1 MRIGE
6 HWALATSSGAGAAS
20 ITAAETAA
28 YLRGSALASSTL
40 RKIWRLSDTRPPRGQ
55 LTKDEVIDKKKCVHY
70 ISKKEGLSQEE
81 CLRTSEEWRWTVFWR
96 CILVQTGSIFMF
108 GLGGVWMEI
117 KKQNKQDFC
126 ENSCVFNHGMLLL
139 HCILVHGIGPT

>member
-55 LTKDEVIDKKKCVHY
+55 LTKDEVIDKKSVCTIYQKKRGFLRKNVCVHPNNGVGLY
-70 ISKKEGLSQEE
+70 SGDASLFKRVRSLCLGWEG
-81 CLRTSEEWRWTVFWR
+81 CEW
-96 CILVQTGSIFMF
+96 
-108 GLGGVWMEI
+108 
-117 KKQNKQDFC
+117 K
-126 ENSCVFNHGMLLL
+126 
-139 HCILVHGIGPT
+139 

>member
-108 GLGGVWMEI
+108 GLGGV
-117 KKQNKQDFC
+117 
-126 ENSCVFNHGMLLL
+126 
-139 HCILVHGIGPT
+139 

>member
-55 LTKDEVIDKKKCVHY
+55 LTKDEFTTALQLIAAGQ
-70 ISKKEGLSQEE
+70 EGLPIELKSIEQVTLLNLVPHFGPGASASVATLTGLLKIKREDIPAYKA
-81 CLRTSEEWRWTVFWR
+81 LWGSVTSSFEDVLSAEDAKAF
-96 CILVQTGSIFMF
+96 F
-108 GLGGVWMEI
+108 
-117 KKQNKQDFC
+117 K
-126 ENSCVFNHGMLLL
+126 
-139 HCILVHGIGPT
+139 